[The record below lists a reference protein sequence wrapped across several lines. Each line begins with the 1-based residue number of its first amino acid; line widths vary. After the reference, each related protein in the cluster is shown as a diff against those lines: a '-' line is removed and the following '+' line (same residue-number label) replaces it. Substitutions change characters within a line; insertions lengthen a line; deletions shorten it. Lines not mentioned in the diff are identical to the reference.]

1 MPDTNKVFQTRI
13 QLKYDTYA
21 NWSRN
26 NPILKAGE
34 MAIATVA
41 TGEQSMTN
49 LPNIVLKVGD
59 GVSHYNDLKF
69 VSALAADVPGWAKES
84 SKPVYAASEITG
96 LADYIAEH
104 SDFDTDTDTQ
114 YRLVAVSGA
123 TYKYQLQSCTFANNA
138 WGDWANVDGQV
149 IDFSGADTR
158 LKSLENTV
166 SGLTGASGGIQ
177 EAINTAIQ
185 GLHTP
190 EAGVKGSG
198 NGVNVTVKQAAGI
211 VTGVT
216 VSVDDNTYD
225 TYGAANT
232 VKDELNPLITAAQAQ
247 ADKGVADA
255 AAAKKAADDASAKVD
270 NSIAALDYSDYA
282 AGEATGTT
290 VSFVG
295 TISETDGV
303 ISAEK
308 RDLVFASAYNPETNK
323 AATLRDITTAVA
335 DLSGAMHYVGKKE
348 KLPTDV
354 SGYKAGDVIIV
365 KSKEYVFDG
374 TKFDELGDE
383 EAIRTALASL
393 HNEST
398 NTFAGKTVKK
408 VTQTQGVVSV
418 EYQDISINGTQVQ
431 VPKADGSEGTEN
443 LNARLDAIK
452 AGASAEV
459 TALEEKVTA
468 NTTAINVLK
477 GDVKVVGSIDQKI
490 DTAIKT
496 LNTPDVGVKG
506 SGNGVNVTVKQD
518 AGIVTGV
525 TVSVDANTY
534 DVYGAASDVLGKD
547 SDAAGAATVHGANK
561 AAAEAKAAA
570 DAASA
575 QIDTSINGLN
585 GTVQA
590 TALSTTDGSFGV
602 LTKVVEEA
610 GVINQEKSAEI
621 ILHKVAKSGKI
632 DDLGQTAYIV
642 FDCGSSSV
650 NI

>member
-1 MPDTNKVFQTRI
+1 MPDINKVFQTRI

-21 NWSRN
+21 NWSAN

-41 TGEQSMTN
+41 AGEQAMTN

-69 VSALAADVPGWAKES
+69 VSALAADVHEWAKAGT
-84 SKPVYAASEITG
+84 KPVYKAEEITG
-96 LADYIAEH
+96 LQKFITDN
-104 SDFDTDTDTQ
+104 SDFDTDTQ
-114 YRLVAVSGA
+114 YQLVAVSGA
-123 TYKYQLQSCTFANNA
+123 TYKYQLQSRTFANGA
-138 WGDWANVDGQV
+138 WGEWANVDGQV

-158 LKSLENTV
+158 LKSLEDTV
-166 SGLTGASGGIQ
+166 SSLTGDSGGIQ
-177 EAINTAIQ
+177 GAITAAIN
-185 GLHTP
+185 GLDST
-190 EAGVKGSG
+190 KS
-198 NGVNVTVKQAAGI
+198 QAAGADGLALEVVQENGLI
-211 VTGVT
+211 TGI
-216 VSVDDNTYD
+216 SGSIKAGTYD
-225 TYGAANT
+225 AAGAAQG
-232 VKDELNPLITAAQAQ
+232 VKDELNPLITAAKAQ
-247 ADKGVADA
+247 ADKGVTDA

-270 NSIAALDYSDYA
+270 TRINSLDYTGYK

-323 AATLRDITTAVA
+323 AATVADITTAVA
-335 DLSGAMHYVGKKE
+335 DLNGAMHYVGKKD
-348 KLPTDV
+348 KVPTDV

-365 KSKEYVFDG
+365 GIQEYVFDG

-383 EAIRTALASL
+383 GAIGAALAGL
-393 HNEST
+393 HGEST
-398 NTFAGKTVKK
+398 NTAGKTVKK
-408 VTQTQGVVSV
+408 VTQTNGVVTV

-431 VPKADGSEGTEN
+431 VPKADGTEGTET

-452 AGASAEV
+452 TGAASDVSALAERVDANAAAIETLNGGVGVAGSV
-459 TALEEKVTA
+459 EK
-468 NTTAINVLK
+468 
-477 GDVKVVGSIDQKI
+477 KI
-490 DTAIKT
+490 DTVVQT
-496 LNTPDVGVKG
+496 LHTPEAGVKG
-506 SGNGVNVTVKQD
+506 SGNGVNVTVKQA

-534 DVYGAASDVLGKD
+534 DAYGAAAAVLGKD
-547 SDAAGAATVHGANK
+547 TDAVGAATVHGANK

-570 DAASA
+570 DAASKKVE
-575 QIDTSINGLN
+575 TTLNTLN

-590 TALSTTDGSFGV
+590 TALSATDGSFGV
-602 LTKVVEEA
+602 LTKVVEEN
-610 GVINQEKSAEI
+610 GIINQEKSAEI
-621 ILHKVAKSGKI
+621 VLHKVAKSGKI

>member
-1 MPDTNKVFQTRI
+1 MPDINKVFQTRI

-21 NWSRN
+21 NWSAN

-41 TGEQSMTN
+41 AGERQEMAN

-59 GVSHYNDLKF
+59 GVHHYNELKF
-69 VSALAADVPGWAKES
+69 VSALAADVHEWAKADK
-84 SKPVYAASEITG
+84 KPVYAASEITG
-96 LADYIAEH
+96 LADYIAER
-104 SDFDTDTDTQ
+104 SDFDTDTQ
-114 YRLVAVSGA
+114 YQLVAVSGA
-123 TYKYQLQSCTFANNA
+123 TYKYQLQSRAFANGA
-138 WGDWANVDGQV
+138 WGEWANVDGQV

-158 LKSLENTV
+158 LKSLEDTV
-166 SGLTGASGGIQ
+166 AGLTGESGSIQ
-177 EAINTAIQ
+177 GAITAAIN
-185 GLHTP
+185 GLDSTKSQV
-190 EAGVKGSG
+190 AGADGLALEVVQE
-198 NGVNVTVKQAAGI
+198 NGVITGISGSIAEGTYDAAG
-211 VTGVT
+211 
-216 VSVDDNTYD
+216 
-225 TYGAANT
+225 AAQS
-232 VKDELNPLITAAQAQ
+232 VKDELNPLITAAKAQ
-247 ADKGVADA
+247 ADKGVTDA

-270 NSIAALDYSDYA
+270 SSIHSLNYAGYA

-295 TISETDGV
+295 TISETNGV

-323 AATLRDITTAVA
+323 AATVADITTAVA
-335 DLSGAMHYVGKKE
+335 DLNGAMHYVGKEE

-365 KSKEYVFDG
+365 GIKEYVFDG

-383 EAIRTALASL
+383 GAIGTALAGL
-393 HNEST
+393 KGEST
-398 NTFAGKTVKK
+398 NTAGKTVKK
-408 VTQTQGVVSV
+408 VTQTNGTVTV

-431 VPKADGSEGTEN
+431 VPKADGTEGTET

-452 AGASAEV
+452 AGASSDVSALAERV
-459 TALEEKVTA
+459 DA
-468 NTTAINVLK
+468 NASAIETLNGGIEVA
-477 GDVKVVGSIDQKI
+477 GSVAKKI
-490 DTAIKT
+490 DTVVQT
-496 LNTPDVGVKG
+496 LHTPDAGVKG
-506 SGNGVNVTVKQD
+506 SGNGVNVTVKQ
-518 AGIVTGV
+518 ASGIVTGV

-534 DVYGAASDVLGKD
+534 DAYGAADAVLGKD
-547 SDAAGAATVHGANK
+547 TDAAGAATVHGANK
-561 AAAEAKAAA
+561 AAAAAKKAADDASAKAE
-570 DAASA
+570 
-575 QIDTSINGLN
+575 TLINGLN

-590 TALSTTDGSFGV
+590 TALSATDGSFGV
-602 LTKVVEEA
+602 LTKVVEDA
-610 GVINQEKSAEI
+610 GVINQEKSTEI

>member
-1 MPDTNKVFQTRI
+1 MPDINKVFQTRI
-13 QLKYDTYA
+13 QLKYDTYE

-26 NPILKAGE
+26 NPVLKAGE

-41 TGEQSMTN
+41 SGERQDMTN

-59 GVSHYNDLKF
+59 GTSHYNDLNF
-69 VSALAADVPGWAKES
+69 VSALAADVHKWAKEKT
-84 SKPVYAASEITG
+84 KPVYDASEITG
-96 LADYIAEH
+96 LADYIAER
-104 SDFDTDTDTQ
+104 SDFDTDTQ
-114 YRLVAVSGA
+114 YQLVAVSGA
-123 TYKYQLQSCTFANNA
+123 TYKYQLQSRAFANGA
-138 WGDWANVDGQV
+138 WGEWANVDGQV

-158 LKSLENTV
+158 LKSLEDTV
-166 SGLTGASGGIQ
+166 AGLTGESGSIQ
-177 EAINTAIQ
+177 GAITAAIN
-185 GLHTP
+185 GLDSTKSQV
-190 EAGVKGSG
+190 AGADGLALEVVQE
-198 NGVNVTVKQAAGI
+198 NGVITGISGSIAEGTYDAAG
-211 VTGVT
+211 
-216 VSVDDNTYD
+216 
-225 TYGAANT
+225 AAQG
-232 VKDELNPLITAAQAQ
+232 VKDELNPLITTAKAQ

-270 NSIAALDYSDYA
+270 SSINSLDYTAYV

-295 TISETDGV
+295 TISEANGL

-323 AATLRDITTAVA
+323 AATVADITTAVA
-335 DLSGAMHYVGKKE
+335 DLNGAMHYVGKEE

-365 KSKEYVFDG
+365 GITEYVFDG

-383 EAIRTALASL
+383 GAIGAALAGL
-393 HNEST
+393 KGEST
-398 NTFAGKTVKK
+398 NTAGKTVKK
-408 VTQTQGVVSV
+408 VTQANGVVTV

-431 VPKADGSEGTEN
+431 VPKADGTEGTET

-452 AGASAEV
+452 AGASSDVSALAERV
-459 TALEEKVTA
+459 DANASAIDTLNGGIKVT
-468 NTTAINVLK
+468 
-477 GDVKVVGSIDQKI
+477 GSVENKI
-490 DTAIKT
+490 DTIVQT
-496 LNTPDVGVKG
+496 LHTPEAGVKG
-506 SGNGVNVTVKQD
+506 SGNGVNVTVKQ
-518 AGIVTGV
+518 ASGIVTGV

-534 DVYGAASDVLGKD
+534 DAYGAADAVLGKNT
-547 SDAAGAATVHGANK
+547 DAAGAATVHGANK

-575 QIDTSINGLN
+575 KVETSINTLN

-590 TALSTTDGSFGV
+590 TAVSATDGSFGV
-602 LTKVVEEA
+602 LTKVVEEN
-610 GVINQEKSAEI
+610 GIINQEKSAEI
-621 ILHKVAKSGKI
+621 VLHKVAKSGKI

>member
-1 MPDTNKVFQTRI
+1 MPDINKVFQTRI

-21 NWSRN
+21 NWSAN

-41 TGEQSMTN
+41 AGEQTMTN
-49 LPNIVLKVGD
+49 LPNVVLKVGD

-69 VSALAADVPGWAKES
+69 VSALAADVHEWAKAQT
-84 SKPVYAASEITG
+84 KPVYDASEITG
-96 LADYIAEH
+96 LQKFITDN
-104 SDFDTDTDTQ
+104 SDFDTDTQ
-114 YRLVAVSGA
+114 YQLVAVSGA
-123 TYKYQLQSCTFANNA
+123 TYKYQLQSRAFANGA
-138 WGDWANVDGQV
+138 WGEWANVDGQV

-158 LKSLENTV
+158 LKSLEDTV
-166 SGLTGASGGIQ
+166 DGLTGASGGIQ
-177 EAINTAIQ
+177 GAINTAIQ
-185 GLHTP
+185 GLNST
-190 EAGVKGSG
+190 KS
-198 NGVNVTVKQAAGI
+198 QAAGADGLALEVVQENGLI
-211 VTGVT
+211 KSISG
-216 VSVDDNTYD
+216 SIAEGIYD
-225 TYGAANT
+225 AAGAAQA

-270 NSIAALDYSDYA
+270 NSIAGLDYTAYA

-323 AATLRDITTAVA
+323 AATVADITTAVA
-335 DLSGAMHYVGKKE
+335 DLNGAMHYVGKEE

-365 KSKEYVFDG
+365 GIKEYVFDG

-383 EAIRTALASL
+383 GAIGAALAGL
-393 HNEST
+393 KGEST
-398 NTFAGKTVKK
+398 NTAGKTVSK
-408 VTQTQGVVSV
+408 VTQANGVVTV

-431 VPKADGSEGTEN
+431 VPKADGTEGTET

-452 AGASAEV
+452 AGASSDVSALAERV
-459 TALEEKVTA
+459 DA
-468 NTTAINVLK
+468 NAAAIETLNGGIEVA
-477 GDVKVVGSIDQKI
+477 GSVAKKI
-490 DTAIKT
+490 DTVVQT
-496 LNTPDVGVKG
+496 LKTPDVGVKG
-506 SGNGVNVTVKQD
+506 SGNGVNVTVKQA
-518 AGIVTGV
+518 AGIVTDV

-534 DVYGAASDVLGKD
+534 DAYGAADAVLGKD
-547 SDAAGAATVHGANK
+547 TDAAGAATVHGANK

-575 QIDTSINGLN
+575 KVETSINTLD

-590 TALSTTDGSFGV
+590 TALSATDGSFGV
-602 LTKVVEEA
+602 LTKVVEEN
-610 GVINQEKSAEI
+610 GIINQEQSAEI
-621 ILHKVAKSGKI
+621 VLHKVAKSGKI

>member
-21 NWSRN
+21 NWSTN

-41 TGEQSMTN
+41 AGEQEMSN

-59 GVSHYNDLKF
+59 GTSHYNDLKF
-69 VSALAADVPGWAKES
+69 VSALAADVHEWAKAKT
-84 SKPVYAASEITG
+84 KPVYDASEITG
-96 LADYIAEH
+96 LQKFITDN
-104 SDFDTDTDTQ
+104 SDFDTDTQ
-114 YRLVAVSGA
+114 YQLVAVSGA
-123 TYKYQLQSCTFANNA
+123 TYKYQLQSRAYANGA
-138 WGDWANVDGQV
+138 WGKWANVNGQV

-158 LKSLENTV
+158 LKSLEDTV
-166 SGLTGASGGIQ
+166 TGLTGASGGIQ
-177 EAINTAIQ
+177 GAINTAIN
-185 GLHTP
+185 GLDSTP
-190 EAGVKGSG
+190 S
-198 NGVNVTVKQAAGI
+198 QAAGADGLALKVVQEDGLI
-211 VTGVT
+211 KSISG
-216 VSVDDNTYD
+216 SIAAGTYD
-225 TYGAANT
+225 AAGAAQG

-255 AAAKKAADDASAKVD
+255 AAAKKAADDASKKVD
-270 NSIAALDYSDYA
+270 DSIHSLDYTAYA

-303 ISAEK
+303 IKAEK

-323 AATLRDITTAVA
+323 AATVADITTAVA
-335 DLSGAMHYVGKKE
+335 DLNGAMHYVGKKE

-365 KSKEYVFDG
+365 GIQEYVFDG

-383 EAIRTALASL
+383 GAIGAALASL
-393 HNEST
+393 TGESN
-398 NTFAGKTVKK
+398 NTAGKTVKK
-408 VTQTQGVVSV
+408 VTQANGAVTV

-431 VPKADGSEGTEN
+431 VPKADGSEGTET

-452 AGASAEV
+452 AGASSDVSKLAKRV
-459 TALEEKVTA
+459 DA
-468 NTTAINVLK
+468 NAAAIETLN
-477 GDVKVVGSIDQKI
+477 GGVGVANSVENKI
-490 DTAIKT
+490 DTVIQT
-496 LNTPDVGVKG
+496 LHTPDVGVKG
-506 SGNGVNVTVKQD
+506 SGNGVNVTVKQA
-518 AGIVTGV
+518 AGIVTGG

-534 DVYGAASDVLGKD
+534 DAYGAAAAVLGKNT
-547 SDAAGAATVHGANK
+547 DAAGAATVHGANK

-570 DAASA
+570 DAASKKVE
-575 QIDTSINGLN
+575 TSINGLN

-590 TALSTTDGSFGV
+590 TAVSETDGSFGV
-602 LTKVVEEA
+602 LTKVVEKA
-610 GVINQEKSAEI
+610 GVLVQGESAEI
-621 ILHKVAKSGKI
+621 SLHKVAKSGKI

>member
-1 MPDTNKVFQTRI
+1 MPDINKVFQTRI

-21 NWSRN
+21 NWSAN
-26 NPILKAGE
+26 NPVLKAGE
-34 MAIATVA
+34 MAIATVTA
-41 TGEQSMTN
+41 GEQSMTN

-59 GVSHYNDLKF
+59 GTSHYNDLKF
-69 VSALAADVPGWAKES
+69 VSALAADVYEWAKANT
-84 SKPVYAASEITG
+84 KPVYTAEEITG
-96 LADYIAEH
+96 LADYIAER
-104 SDFDTDTDTQ
+104 SDFDTDTQ
-114 YRLVAVSGA
+114 YQLVTVSGA
-123 TYKYQLQSCTFANNA
+123 TYKYQLQSRAYTNGA
-138 WGDWANVDGQV
+138 WGEWANVNGQV

-158 LKSLENTV
+158 LKSLEDTV
-166 SGLTGASGGIQ
+166 VGLTGSSGGIQ
-177 EAINTAIQ
+177 GAIDTAIQ
-185 GLHTP
+185 GLHGT
-190 EAGVKGSG
+190 K
-198 NGVNVTVKQAAGI
+198 NQAAGADGLALEVVQENGLI
-211 VTGVT
+211 KSISG
-216 VSVDDNTYD
+216 SIAAGTYD
-225 TYGAANT
+225 AAGAAQG

-270 NSIAALDYSDYA
+270 NSIAGLDYTAYA

-290 VSFVG
+290 ISFVG

-323 AATLRDITTAVA
+323 AATVADITTAVA
-335 DLSGAMHYVGKKE
+335 DLNGAMHYVGKEE

-365 KSKEYVFDG
+365 GVKEYVFDG

-383 EAIRTALASL
+383 GAIGAALAGLSG
-393 HNEST
+393 EST
-398 NTFAGKTVKK
+398 NTAGKTVKK
-408 VTQTQGVVSV
+408 VTQTNGVVAV

-431 VPKADGSEGTEN
+431 VPKADGTEGTET

-452 AGASAEV
+452 AGASSDVSALVQRVDANAAAIETLNGGIEV
-459 TALEEKVTA
+459 AGSVEK
-468 NTTAINVLK
+468 
-477 GDVKVVGSIDQKI
+477 KI
-490 DTAIKT
+490 DTVVQT
-496 LNTPDVGVKG
+496 LKTPDAGVKG
-506 SGNGVNVTVKQD
+506 SGNGVNVTVKQA
-518 AGIVTGV
+518 AGIVTDV

-534 DVYGAASDVLGKD
+534 DAYGAADAVLGKD
-547 SDAAGAATVHGANK
+547 TDAATANTVYGAKK

-575 QIDTSINGLN
+575 KVETSINGLN

-590 TALSTTDGSFGV
+590 TALSATDGSFGV

-621 ILHKVAKSGKI
+621 VLHKVAKTGKI

>member
-1 MPDTNKVFQTRI
+1 MPDINKVFQTRI

-21 NWSRN
+21 NWSAN
-26 NPILKAGE
+26 NPVLKAGE
-34 MAIATVA
+34 MAIATVEA
-41 TGEQSMTN
+41 GEQSTMAN
-49 LPNIVLKVGD
+49 LPNVVLKVGD
-59 GVSHYNDLKF
+59 GVHNYNQLKF
-69 VSALAADVPGWAKES
+69 VSALAADVHEWAKANT
-84 SKPVYAASEITG
+84 KPVYTASEITG
-96 LADYIAEH
+96 LADYIAER
-104 SDFDTDTDTQ
+104 SDFDTDTQ
-114 YRLVAVSGA
+114 YQLVAVSGA
-123 TYKYQLQSCTFANNA
+123 TYKYQLQSRAFANGA
-138 WGDWANVDGQV
+138 WGEWANVDGQV

-158 LKSLENTV
+158 LKSLEDTV
-166 SGLTGASGGIQ
+166 AGLTGASGGIQ
-177 EAINTAIQ
+177 EAINSALDALDST
-185 GLHTP
+185 
-190 EAGVKGSG
+190 KS
-198 NGVNVTVKQAAGI
+198 QAAGADGLALEVVQENGLI
-211 VTGVT
+211 KSISG
-216 VSVDDNTYD
+216 SIAEGTYD
-225 TYGAANT
+225 AAGAAKA

-270 NSIAALDYSDYA
+270 DAIAGLDYAAYA

-323 AATLRDITTAVA
+323 AATVADITTAVA
-335 DLSGAMHYVGKKE
+335 DLNGAMHYVGKE
-348 KLPTDV
+348 DEVPTDV

-365 KSKEYVFDG
+365 GIKEYVFDG
-374 TKFDELGDE
+374 TKFDQLGDE
-383 EAIRTALASL
+383 GAIGTALAGL
-393 HNEST
+393 HGEST
-398 NTFAGKTVKK
+398 NTAGKTVKK
-408 VTQTQGVVSV
+408 VTQANGVVTV

-431 VPKADGSEGTEN
+431 VPKADGTEGTET
-443 LNARLDAIK
+443 LNTRLDAIK
-452 AGASAEV
+452 AGAASDVSKLA
-459 TALEEKVTA
+459 EKVDA
-468 NTTAINVLK
+468 NATAIETLNGGVE
-477 GDVKVVGSIDQKI
+477 VAGSVEKKI
-490 DTAIKT
+490 DTVVKG

-506 SGNGVNVTVKQD
+506 SGNGVNVTVKQA

-534 DVYGAASDVLGKD
+534 DAYGAAAAVLGKD
-547 SDAAGAATVHGANK
+547 TDAAGAATVHGANK

-575 QIDTSINGLN
+575 KVDNAVNGLN

-621 ILHKVAKSGKI
+621 VLHKVAKSGKI

>member
-1 MPDTNKVFQTRI
+1 MPDINKVFQTRI
-13 QLKYDTYA
+13 QLKYDTYE

-26 NPILKAGE
+26 NPVLKAGE

-41 TGEQSMTN
+41 SGERQDMTN

-59 GVSHYNDLKF
+59 GTSHYNDLNF
-69 VSALAADVPGWAKES
+69 VSALAADVHKWAKEKT
-84 SKPVYAASEITG
+84 KPVYDASEITG
-96 LADYIAEH
+96 LADYIAER
-104 SDFDTDTDTQ
+104 SDFDTDTQ
-114 YRLVAVSGA
+114 YQLVAVSGA
-123 TYKYQLQSCTFANNA
+123 TYKYQLQSRAFANGA
-138 WGDWANVDGQV
+138 WGEWANVDGQV

-158 LKSLENTV
+158 LKSLEDTV
-166 SGLTGASGGIQ
+166 AGLTGESGSIQ
-177 EAINTAIQ
+177 GAITAAIN
-185 GLHTP
+185 GLDSTKSQV
-190 EAGVKGSG
+190 AGADGLALEVVQE
-198 NGVNVTVKQAAGI
+198 NGVITGISGSIAEGTYDAAG
-211 VTGVT
+211 
-216 VSVDDNTYD
+216 
-225 TYGAANT
+225 AAQG
-232 VKDELNPLITAAQAQ
+232 VKDELNPLITTAKAQ

-270 NSIAALDYSDYA
+270 SSINSLDYTAYV

-295 TISETDGV
+295 TISEANGL

-323 AATLRDITTAVA
+323 AATVADITTAVA
-335 DLSGAMHYVGKKE
+335 DLNGAMHYVGKEE

-365 KSKEYVFDG
+365 GITEYVFDG

-383 EAIRTALASL
+383 GAIGAALAGL
-393 HNEST
+393 KGEST
-398 NTFAGKTVKK
+398 NTAGKTVKK
-408 VTQTQGVVSV
+408 VTQANGVVTV

-431 VPKADGSEGTEN
+431 VPKADGTEGTET

-452 AGASAEV
+452 AGASSDVSALAERV
-459 TALEEKVTA
+459 DANASAIDTLNGGIKVT
-468 NTTAINVLK
+468 
-477 GDVKVVGSIDQKI
+477 GSVENKI
-490 DTAIKT
+490 DTIVQT
-496 LNTPDVGVKG
+496 LHTPEAGVKG
-506 SGNGVNVTVKQD
+506 SGNGVNVTVKQ
-518 AGIVTGV
+518 ASGIVTGV

-534 DVYGAASDVLGKD
+534 DAYGAADAVLGKNT
-547 SDAAGAATVHGANK
+547 DAAGAATVHGANK

-575 QIDTSINGLN
+575 KVDNAVKGLN

-590 TALSTTDGSFGV
+590 TALSATDGSFGV
-602 LTKVVEEA
+602 LTKVVEDA
-610 GVINQEKSAEI
+610 GVINQEKSTEI
-621 ILHKVAKSGKI
+621 VLHKVAKSGKI